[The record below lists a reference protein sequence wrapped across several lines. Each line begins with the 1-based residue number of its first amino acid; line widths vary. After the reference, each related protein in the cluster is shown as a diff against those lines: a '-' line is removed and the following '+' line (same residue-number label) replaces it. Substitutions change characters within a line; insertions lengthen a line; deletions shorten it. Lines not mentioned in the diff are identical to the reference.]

1 MIIILCYLSMLV
13 LGFSDNLRG
22 PLFFEILKSYG
33 VSDSLGALIFS
44 ASSICGFFTS
54 LFSIR
59 ILKKL
64 TLNHL
69 LSLSLFLFA
78 VSLFGIS
85 QSHEFWLALC
95 FFGLMGASM
104 GFMGVAQNS
113 LVSMTDAK
121 IRIRAMSG
129 LHAMYGLASLL
140 APLAVG
146 MGLQKGWHWST
157 FFQIAACLPFVLFV
171 SSFLWV
177 KKRKLKDT
185 VVSEKPSHQLK
196 FNSSVFWAC
205 GLLASYVIAEILVA
219 SRLSLYSIREFN
231 LSSSEASRFVTGFF
245 LGLLSGRLLGA
256 FIKWPG
262 TFQTQLFVSL
272 LASFIFT
279 GLGLYMSPWYFILTG
294 FAMSVFYPVCSSFL
308 AEKFRGHEGV
318 IFSYANAAQ
327 AISIVVMQSV
337 VGWISDYQGIRYAMH
352 LTFLFLFISLICLWR
367 LSFDRHK
374 KA

>member
-1 MIIILCYLSMLV
+1 MLV

-33 VSDSLGALIFS
+33 VSDTYGALIFS
-44 ASSICGFFTS
+44 GSSVCGFFTS
-54 LFSIR
+54 LMSLR
-59 ILKKL
+59 LLKKL

-85 QSHEFWLALC
+85 QSHEFWVALC

-113 LVSMTDAK
+113 LVSLTSEK
-121 IRIRAMSG
+121 IRVRAMSG

-146 MGLQKGWHWST
+146 IGLQQGWSWTH
-157 FFQIAACLPFVLFV
+157 FFQMAAVLPLLLFV
-171 SSFLWV
+171 SSFFWV
-177 KKRKLKDT
+177 RKQKTKREDET
-185 VVSEKPSHQLK
+185 SPPVSKLK
-196 FNSSVFWAC
+196 FNSSVAWAC

-231 LSSSEASRFVTGFF
+231 LNSSEASRFVTGFF
-245 LGLLSGRLLGA
+245 VGLLSGRLLGA

-262 TFQTQLFVSL
+262 TFQIQLFVSL
-272 LASFIFT
+272 MASFLFT
-279 GLGLYMSPWYFILTG
+279 FLGLYLSPWYFILTG

-308 AEKFRGHEGV
+308 AEKFRGQEGF

-337 VGWISDYQGIRYAMH
+337 VGWISDQHGIRYAMH
-352 LTFLFLFISLICLWR
+352 LTFVFLLISLVCLWR